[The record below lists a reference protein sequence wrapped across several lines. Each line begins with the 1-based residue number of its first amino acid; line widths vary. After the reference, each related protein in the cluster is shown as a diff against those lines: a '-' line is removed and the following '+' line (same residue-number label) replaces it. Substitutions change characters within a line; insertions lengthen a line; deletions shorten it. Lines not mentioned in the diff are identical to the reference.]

1 MYAFLIAY
9 LRAFGEYTDD
19 SVTVHLAKEDVQ
31 YPLKENNSLD
41 IRGQTRYFVNL
52 RLKINLKFSK
62 IKNLRKF
69 PLLSLYSYNPFWNK
83 LHCQILILFFSFNCF
98 TWYMNFICKNAS
110 VFKVTRKA
118 VQKSIH
124 QNFWL
129 ILKAKPYTKSF

>member
-69 PLLSLYSYNPFWNK
+69 PLLSLYSYNPF
-83 LHCQILILFFSFNCF
+83 
-98 TWYMNFICKNAS
+98 
-110 VFKVTRKA
+110 
-118 VQKSIH
+118 
-124 QNFWL
+124 
-129 ILKAKPYTKSF
+129 